1 MAIQRLIIIPRQ
13 RGPSR
18 EARKRDGPELRFIV
32 AGPYINKIAQRPCR
46 VADEI
51 RDAFIANVLARAE
64 AAGIVLTGD
73 EEMPASRVGEASG
86 LSVAI
91 G

>member
-1 MAIQRLIIIPRQ
+1 M
-13 RGPSR
+13 
-18 EARKRDGPELRFIV
+18 RDGPELRFIV

-64 AAGIVLTGD
+64 ATGIVLTGN
-73 EEMPASRVGEASG
+73 EETTVRNWLGESSRPADDAT
-86 LSVAI
+86 
-91 G
+91 